1 MSRANFPCLHS
12 TVLDPRRPKGS
23 TPSIRTW
30 AESRRLRY
38 VLDTRALF
46 CQFLFKFSA
55 VHCTCRLGIVSAS
68 GIVLLLFV
76 VSAITK
82 CKGIVNQQESKRV
95 QGIPKYHPVKCHV
108 AVFSACS
115 DFNRWNSLLSSLRV
129 QRTYRHGQYFCFQ
142 HSQDSEGGRLESR
155 AGLSRCHRPHN
166 SAKNELTRGQELR
179 MYAGESTL
187 SQMAKNLR
195 NPFELRAHVRSTN
208 SGCRR
213 QSIAHMQ
220 MHHLLTHHDRRL

>member
-1 MSRANFPCLHS
+1 MPIFIQIFRGPLYLSAWDR
-12 TVLDPRRPKGS
+12 
-23 TPSIRTW
+23 
-30 AESRRLRY
+30 
-38 VLDTRALF
+38 F
-46 CQFLFKFSA
+46 CFWYYFAPVCCWRNNK
-55 VHCTCRLGIVSAS
+55 
-68 GIVLLLFV
+68 
-76 VSAITK
+76 
-82 CKGIVNQQESKRV
+82 V
-95 QGIPKYHPVKCHV
+95 QGYCHSAGVQTGSGNSEISPSKCHV

-187 SQMAKNLR
+187 SQMPKNLR

-220 MHHLLTHHDRRL
+220 MHHLLIHHDRRL